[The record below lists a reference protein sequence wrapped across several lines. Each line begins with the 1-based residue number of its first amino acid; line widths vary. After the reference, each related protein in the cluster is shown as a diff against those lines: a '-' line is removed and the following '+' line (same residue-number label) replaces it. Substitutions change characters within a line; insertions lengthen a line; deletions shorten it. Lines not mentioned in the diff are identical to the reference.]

1 MHCFVCCSGHPSPL
15 RLRLRLPHRLEQQ
28 DPNFHAWLLLIVL
41 FIYAN
46 KDPNSVQV
54 KRRIVPTILRLRGFT
69 QHDIYNP
76 CFWIHCSF
84 CPIVLLGTLHIAA
97 AAASALLGPARTETG
112 TLQCRHL
119 GPSNGGLRCVDR
131 ISAALRKLLWTVSP
145 NNQS

>member
-1 MHCFVCCSGHPSPL
+1 MHCCVCCSGHPSPL
-15 RLRLRLPHRLEQQ
+15 QLRLPHRLEQQ

-119 GPSNGGLRCVDR
+119 GLSNGGLRCVDR